1 MFQDDSKNQ
10 QKPCPEE
17 VREGRRRQK
26 TWGSGSRISH
36 SHGHPVAKLWAVKDS
51 GRWGL
56 VFFFFAH
63 WSFSLAKD
71 ATELIEGFRKPVA
84 FLLAPGGSCRLWQTP
99 PCPAYGDALNRVNRR
114 LEYIACDG
122 KTVIQKTLRSWSA
135 FFPPTA
141 ENAFEKQHLKHVRK
155 ETVCLSECDFLGSR
169 IYP

>member
-56 VFFFFAH
+56 VFFFLPTEVSHWPRMQLRAH
-63 WSFSLAKD
+63 WRLSQACGFSAGPRGELQAVANAPLPGLRGRVEPSKSPLGIHSLRWED
-71 ATELIEGFRKPVA
+71 SNPKNTKELKRFFSTYSWECVWKATP
-84 FLLAPGGSCRLWQTP
+84 
-99 PCPAYGDALNRVNRR
+99 
-114 LEYIACDG
+114 
-122 KTVIQKTLRSWSA
+122 KT
-135 FFPPTA
+135 
-141 ENAFEKQHLKHVRK
+141 
-155 ETVCLSECDFLGSR
+155 C
-169 IYP
+169 

>member
-1 MFQDDSKNQ
+1 V
-10 QKPCPEE
+10 P
-17 VREGRRRQK
+17 RRSSGRQK
-26 TWGSGSRISH
+26 KAEDIGLREQNQPLAWSSRSKAL
-36 SHGHPVAKLWAVKDS
+36 SCERLGAL
-51 GRWGL
+51 GF
-56 VFFFFAH
+56 VFFFCPLKFLTGQGCN
-63 WSFSLAKD
+63 W
-71 ATELIEGFRKPVA
+71 ELIEGFRKPVA